1 MSSTNAMTYQP
12 TYFTGLP
19 KDGIL
24 KSKPGKPPI
33 EPYCFDEG
41 IAIAVDVA
49 LATGRPLL
57 VMGEPGSGKSRLAD
71 AVAAAQG
78 WNLLTCTIT
87 SRTRLET
94 LTADVDQLR
103 RLHDANVQRQGE
115 DLKPDGCYLTP
126 GIFWWAFAPE
136 TACRRG
142 LTPADAQKYA
152 AELPYPGTD
161 RGQGRPHPT
170 VLLLDEIDKAEPDLP
185 NDLLEPLDRRRFSLP
200 DGIAGTRQI
209 TAPDDATL
217 LTIITTNGEREL
229 PPAFIRRCVL
239 LDLNPPE
246 LPEDASPDARK
257 QADAQALARLVQ
269 IGCQHLPPQDDAER
283 ERIAA
288 IARLMQDLRTK
299 AAEDRLRR
307 PGTAEFLDAIHACH
321 KLRVPVSPE
330 DRVWRQ
336 LEQAVLDKG
345 GRLRRALGTP
355 DPL

>member
-1 MSSTNAMTYQP
+1 MSSTNAINYRP
-12 TYFTGLP
+12 TFFTGLP
-19 KDGIL
+19 ADGIL
-24 KSKPGKPPI
+24 KRQSGQPSV
-33 EPYCFDEG
+33 EPYCFDDG

-78 WNLLTCTIT
+78 WNLLSCIIT
-87 SRTRLET
+87 SHTRLET

-115 DLKPDGCYLTP
+115 ALKPDGCYLNP
-126 GIFWWAFAPE
+126 GIFWWAFDPDSA
-136 TACRRG
+136 RHRG
-142 LTPADAQKYA
+142 LGVDLARTYA
-152 AELPYPGTD
+152 AELDYPGID
-161 RGQGRPHPT
+161 RGRGST

-200 DGIAGTRQI
+200 DGIAGARQI
-209 TAPDDATL
+209 AAPADAIL

-239 LDLNPPE
+239 LHLNPPE
-246 LPEDASPDARK
+246 LPEDASPEARE
-257 QADAQALARLVQ
+257 QADARARERLVQ
-269 IGCQHLPPQDDAER
+269 IGCQHLPPKDDAER
-283 ERIAA
+283 ARIEA
-288 IARLMQDLRTK
+288 IARLMHDLRTK

-307 PGTAEFLDAIHACH
+307 PGTAEFLDAIRACD
-321 KLRVPVSPE
+321 KLGVQVSPE
-330 DRVWRQ
+330 DPVWRQ